1 MDDLESALKTL
12 LDTVQ
17 TGSLFILDNLS
28 FQTLKTTMIQ
38 RISPMKRASQTLIED
53 NERSEADAII
63 GYNTFIHRLLR
74 LLSTYAYKLKIV
86 IVASDL
92 ANLKHVIEFNKE
104 IYIGPLSK
112 GAAIDMIKHYTST
125 LKVYSHILFL

>member
-1 MDDLESALKTL
+1 
-12 LDTVQ
+12 
-17 TGSLFILDNLS
+17 
-28 FQTLKTTMIQ
+28 MIQ

-53 NERSEADAII
+53 NERIEADAII

-74 LLSTYAYKLKIV
+74 LLSTYAHKLNIV

-112 GAAIDMIKHYTST
+112 VAAIDMIKHYTST
-125 LKVYSHILFL
+125 LKVYLHILFL